1 LPGAAS
7 VFYQNLTEEKLVE
20 SRLAGIEPV
29 NLAVDYMQE
38 KFSGQSDYAARKMA
52 CVTFSRDLI
61 AQYRMKMDVD
71 FPVHLCHISGAG
83 GDFVGAYQLR
93 RDEFS
98 LFRIKYSDFGFP
110 CSPDPG
116 DSGQPDMLLLT
127 ELFYSFQHFFSAI
140 EPQNAVI
147 FKSSVFH
154 ITPFRR
160 GPFQNGPFILSHY
173 RLLPAFCKAAVH
185 PVEKK

>member
-1 LPGAAS
+1 MPETVDPAYIQDHLTIRYRVGGVMKNRAVKVFLDDDAVLTRKRKIMAPGEM
-7 VFYQNLTEEKLVE
+7 EEV
-20 SRLAGIEPV
+20 
-29 NLAVDYMQE
+29 
-38 KFSGQSDYAARKMA
+38 
-52 CVTFSRDLI
+52 LI
-61 AQYRMKMDVD
+61 TKAMKMDVD

-154 ITPFRR
+154 INAFPPRAVSER
-160 GPFQNGPFILSHY
+160 PVYFIPL
-173 RLLPAFCKAAVH
+173 
-185 PVEKK
+185 